1 MILFTFQYVLK
12 MDHVSVFY
20 KDLGPI
26 FSFYFFLKSSL
37 VKELVKQQ
45 VLYIMIQSSKGQLER
60 LDWLQP
66 NETEASC
73 DQLLCC
79 SMNDK
84 GNN

>member
-1 MILFTFQYVLK
+1 MCYEIRWNWEIKLNFTFQ
-12 MDHVSVFY
+12 
-20 KDLGPI
+20 I
-26 FSFYFFLKSSL
+26 FKGGL

-45 VLYIMIQSSKGQLER
+45 VLPIMIQSSKGQLEG

-84 GNN
+84 DNN

>member
-1 MILFTFQYVLK
+1 MCCEGRTGSKHFFIFLLK
-12 MDHVSVFY
+12 
-20 KDLGPI
+20 KKNKI
-26 FSFYFFLKSSL
+26 KSSL

>member
-1 MILFTFQYVLK
+1 MGAKTL
-12 MDHVSVFY
+12 
-20 KDLGPI
+20 
-26 FSFYFFLKSSL
+26 FSFIFLFFKKKNNSL

-45 VLYIMIQSSKGQLER
+45 VLYIMIQSSKGQLEG

>member
-1 MILFTFQYVLK
+1 MCHEGRTGSKNL
-12 MDHVSVFY
+12 
-20 KDLGPI
+20 
-26 FSFYFFLKSSL
+26 FSFFYFLFFFFKSSL
-37 VKELVKQQ
+37 VKEVVKQQ